1 MAILDALRGIAGG
14 VAGAAGDPATAAAA
28 QAQIDK
34 SRLEKAA
41 QLRSQVVPH
50 GQAIQGL
57 QQKLSALDP
66 KSPEYNSTVDEIQ
79 NHVHAMREILHP
91 DAKLGAGDW
100 LKAHT
105 TDRLHITNHDQRV
118 RDIAAKSA
126 QGAAQDKDATQ
137 AYATAAVPYA
147 QSPEAAK
154 GNYDFAQKQK
164 QLESTIALHRNIA
177 KQYGLED
184 QVDEVTS
191 HDLGIPE
198 AKGSWKPIGGTIDG
212 EPVTLLFSAKTG
224 AYSDIN
230 GNSVPAD

>member
-14 VAGAAGDPATAAAA
+14 VAGAAGDPVTAAAA

-79 NHVHAMREILHP
+79 SHVHAMREIRHQV
-91 DAKLGAGDW
+91 AQTGAGDW

-105 TDRLHITNHDQRV
+105 TDRMHIT
-118 RDIAAKSA
+118 K
-126 QGAAQDKDATQ
+126 
-137 AYATAAVPYA
+137 
-147 QSPEAAK
+147 
-154 GNYDFAQKQK
+154 
-164 QLESTIALHRNIA
+164 
-177 KQYGLED
+177 
-184 QVDEVTS
+184 
-191 HDLGIPE
+191 
-198 AKGSWKPIGGTIDG
+198 IGR
-212 EPVTLLFSAKTG
+212 
-224 AYSDIN
+224 
-230 GNSVPAD
+230 